1 MQNGAL
7 QPSPRSGITR
17 RTLLSG
23 AAASLLPRLHAL
35 SNEGTALAA
44 ALRNTPA
51 IATILHQQSGSVL
64 ATHGDV
70 KQVSTPGSVLKPLLL
85 FEALRQ
91 NIVAPATAVF
101 CRRDLR
107 IADRSYPCTH
117 PQSSV
122 SFNAEDALAYSCN
135 TWFASLALRF
145 PPPGLVE
152 SLRSFHLHTLI
163 TPASPQQSQLLA
175 LGLEGVTTSPSEIAA
190 AYRFLGNQ
198 LDHPFAKPVAD
209 GLRDSVSFGM
219 AHNADAPG
227 INISGKTGTADSPT
241 RQPWSH
247 GWFAG
252 FATVRATP
260 LVISLYLPQGNGA
273 DAARLAGDVF
283 LACNRRMA

>member
-1 MQNGAL
+1 MQNGAP
-7 QPSPRSGITR
+7 QPSSRTGITR
-17 RTLLSG
+17 RTLLTV

-35 SNEGTALAA
+35 SNEGTALAE
-44 ALRNTPA
+44 ALGNTPA

-64 ATHGDV
+64 ARHGDV
-70 KQVSTPGSVLKPLLL
+70 RQAGSPGSVLKPLLL

-91 NIVAPATAVF
+91 NIVARTTTVF
-101 CRRDLR
+101 CRRDLH
-107 IADRSYPCTH
+107 IGDRSYPCTH
-117 PQSSV
+117 PQSNV
-122 SFNAEDALAYSCN
+122 SFDAEDALAYSCN

-163 TPASPQQSQLLA
+163 TPRSPQQGQLLA
-175 LGLEGVTTSPSEIAA
+175 LGLAGVTTSPSELAA
-190 AYRFLGNQ
+190 AYRILANQ

-227 INISGKTGTADSPT
+227 INISGKTGTADNQP

-252 FATVRATP
+252 FATVRRTP
-260 LVISLYLPQGNGA
+260 LVISLFLPQGNGA